1 MTDVGGGGLQPDVE
15 ARARQDGPG
24 TRRDDPPPTLAEV
37 YERHADFVWRIAR
50 RMGIEDAAVED
61 VMHDVFVIVHRRLPE
76 FDGRAAM
83 STWLYHITRGVV
95 ANRRR
100 GQTREARRLE
110 LVRPTPGAA
119 PDPERETARK
129 QAADFVRSFVA
140 ELDEDKRRIFELAD
154 IEGIPVAEAARLCGI
169 KLNTAYSRLRAARQR
184 FQRAVDGLRS
194 GARSE
199 SA

>member
-1 MTDVGGGGLQPDVE
+1 MTDVDDGGLQPDVE
-15 ARARQDGPG
+15 ARAPHDGTGAKRDGSSPQD
-24 TRRDDPPPTLAEV
+24 LARV
-37 YERHADFVWRIAR
+37 YERHADFVWRIVR

-76 FDGRAAM
+76 YDGRSSM
-83 STWLYHITRGVV
+83 RTWLYHIARGAVS
-95 ANRRR
+95 NRRR
-100 GQTREARRLE
+100 GRQREARRLE
-110 LVRPTPGAA
+110 LVRPAPTEA

-129 QAADFVRSFVA
+129 QAAEFVRAFVE

-154 IEGIPVAEAARLCGI
+154 IEGVSVPEAARLCGI

-184 FQRAVDGLRS
+184 FQRAVDALRAS
-194 GARSE
+194 RSE